1 MADVQAPDVGL
12 RTFERSL
19 PMALMRA
26 REAVI
31 RHFRPLLADHD
42 VTEQQWRVLRAL
54 NDATTPI
61 SVGEL
66 AERTFLLGP
75 SLSRMLASLDERGL
89 IERAAGDDARRAA
102 ISISDAGRALVARIA
117 PLSEAAYD
125 QIEHRLEPGELDQLA
140 DLLARLA
147 APLRSDVP
155 SPPTITSPPTTP
167 SPSTTSSPSTIESAT
182 R

>member
-1 MADVQAPDVGL
+1 MTTTTFTSGPGADVSGVAIRG
-12 RTFERSL
+12 FEESL

-26 REAVI
+26 REAVM
-31 RHFRPLLADHD
+31 RHFRPILADHD

-54 NDATTPI
+54 NDATAPI

-75 SLSRMLASLDERGL
+75 SLSRMLASLDDRGL
-89 IERAAGDDARRAA
+89 IQRAAADDARRAE
-102 ISISDAGRALVARIA
+102 ISISAGGRSLVARIA

-125 QIEHRLEPGELDQLA
+125 QIEHQLEPGELDQLA

-147 APLRSDVP
+147 AP
-155 SPPTITSPPTTP
+155 TTQ
-167 SPSTTSSPSTIESAT
+167 
-182 R
+182 